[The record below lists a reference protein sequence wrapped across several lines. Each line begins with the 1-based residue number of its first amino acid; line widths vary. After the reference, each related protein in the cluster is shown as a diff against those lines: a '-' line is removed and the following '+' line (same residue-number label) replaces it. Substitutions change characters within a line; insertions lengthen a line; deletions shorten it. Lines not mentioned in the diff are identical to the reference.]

1 MPQTGPNPFLVAVYA
16 IINLVC
22 VHCLTPDN
30 LPLSDETSCDTF
42 QPRISYIASFQ
53 PRSVRS
59 RTDSDPHSVQQK
71 TLQSGASP
79 VTIFHMK
86 TPPNVYLDHNAS
98 VPLCVEAINAMQP
111 WLTGSVSN
119 PSSVYRSGQR
129 SRVAVEKARGEVAK
143 LLGCQPSAVIFTS
156 GGTEANNMAIWGGL
170 GWPPHG
176 HLVVSAIEHPAVME
190 PAVALRDLGVEV
202 TFAPADNQ
210 AVVALEAVR
219 AAISPNTR
227 LVSIMA
233 ANNEV
238 GSIQPIKTIAAMAHD
253 SGALFH
259 TDAVQ
264 AAPWTD
270 LQPLTTASDLI
281 SLSSHKIAGPMG
293 IGALYV
299 RPGLDLPPFVR
310 GGGQQGGRR
319 GGTEATAL
327 IVGFGAACARTRTI
341 RDESVARV
349 AGLRDRLET
358 TLLDSIEGARRN
370 GSECRLPNTCHM
382 SFAYCDGNVLVAR
395 LDLDGVSASA
405 GAACASGVAKAS
417 PVIDALSLPAKYSA
431 GGLRLSLGYETT
443 ESDVDR
449 AIHTIPCA
457 VHAVRESG
465 LEVAR

>member
-1 MPQTGPNPFLVAVYA
+1 METPQ
-16 IINLVC
+16 
-22 VHCLTPDN
+22 
-30 LPLSDETSCDTF
+30 
-42 QPRISYIASFQ
+42 
-53 PRSVRS
+53 
-59 RTDSDPHSVQQK
+59 
-71 TLQSGASP
+71 
-79 VTIFHMK
+79 
-86 TPPNVYLDHNAS
+86 NVYLDHNAS

-111 WLTGSVSN
+111 WLTGSASN
-119 PSSVYRSGQR
+119 PSSVHRSGQR
-129 SRVAVEKARGEVAK
+129 SRAAVEKARGEVAK

-210 AVVALEAVR
+210 AVVGLETVR
-219 AAISPNTR
+219 AAISPNTK

-238 GSIQPIKTIAAMAHD
+238 GSLQPIEKIAAMAHD

-270 LQPLTTASDLI
+270 LQPLTISSDLL

-341 RDESVARV
+341 RDESVGRV

-370 GSECRLPNTCHM
+370 GSEFRLPNTCHM
-382 SFAYCDGNVLVAR
+382 SFAHCDGNVLVAR

-405 GAACASGVAKAS
+405 GAACASGVAETS
-417 PVIDALSLPAKYSA
+417 PVIDALRLPAKYSA
-431 GGLRLSLGYETT
+431 GSLRLSLGYETT

-449 AIHTIPCA
+449 ATHAIPDA

-465 LEVAR
+465 LEVTR

>member
-1 MPQTGPNPFLVAVYA
+1 M
-16 IINLVC
+16 
-22 VHCLTPDN
+22 
-30 LPLSDETSCDTF
+30 
-42 QPRISYIASFQ
+42 
-53 PRSVRS
+53 
-59 RTDSDPHSVQQK
+59 PHSKRPFSQK
-71 TLQSGASP
+71 LLLLPFFYMNTFP
-79 VTIFHMK
+79 D
-86 TPPNVYLDHNAS
+86 VYLDYNAS

-119 PSSVYRSGQR
+119 PSSVHRSGQR
-129 SRVAVEKARGEVAK
+129 SRAAVERARGQVAK
-143 LLGCQPSAVIFTS
+143 LLDCQPSAIIFTS

-176 HLVVSAIEHPAVME
+176 HLVVSSIEHPAVME

-202 TFAPADNQ
+202 TFVPANNQ
-210 AVVALEAVR
+210 AVVTLEAVR

-227 LVSIMA
+227 LISIMA

-238 GSIQPIKTIAAMAHD
+238 GSLQPAEKIASIAHD
-253 SGALFH
+253 FRALFH

-264 AAPWTD
+264 AAPWTN
-270 LQPLTTASDLI
+270 LQPLALASDLL
-281 SLSSHKIAGPMG
+281 SLSSHKVAGPMG

-327 IVGFGAACARTRTI
+327 IVGFGAACARTRAI

-349 AGLRDRLET
+349 AKLRDRLET
-358 TLLDSIEGARRN
+358 TLLDSIGGAHRN
-370 GSECRLPNTCHM
+370 GGESRLPNTCHM
-382 SFAYCDGNVLVAR
+382 SFAHCDGNVLVAR

-405 GAACASGVAKAS
+405 GAACASGVAHAS
-417 PVIDALSLPAKYSA
+417 PVIDALSLPAKYRDGS
-431 GGLRLSLGYETT
+431 LRLSLGYETT

-457 VHAVRESG
+457 VHAVRG
-465 LEVAR
+465 AHLEVAR

>member
-1 MPQTGPNPFLVAVYA
+1 
-16 IINLVC
+16 
-22 VHCLTPDN
+22 
-30 LPLSDETSCDTF
+30 
-42 QPRISYIASFQ
+42 
-53 PRSVRS
+53 
-59 RTDSDPHSVQQK
+59 
-71 TLQSGASP
+71 
-79 VTIFHMK
+79 MK
-86 TPPNVYLDHNAS
+86 TPQNVYLDHNAS

-119 PSSVYRSGQR
+119 PSSVHRSGQR
-129 SRVAVEKARGEVAK
+129 SRAAVEKARGEVAK

-210 AVVALEAVR
+210 AVVGLEAVR
-219 AAISPNTR
+219 AAISPNTK

-238 GSIQPIKTIAAMAHD
+238 GSLQPIEKIAAMAHD

-264 AAPWTD
+264 AAPWVD

-341 RDESVARV
+341 RDELVGRV

-449 AIHTIPCA
+449 AIHAIPCA

-465 LEVAR
+465 LEVTR

>member
-1 MPQTGPNPFLVAVYA
+1 M
-16 IINLVC
+16 
-22 VHCLTPDN
+22 
-30 LPLSDETSCDTF
+30 
-42 QPRISYIASFQ
+42 
-53 PRSVRS
+53 
-59 RTDSDPHSVQQK
+59 K
-71 TLQSGASP
+71 TLQ
-79 VTIFHMK
+79 
-86 TPPNVYLDHNAS
+86 NVYLDHNAS

-119 PSSVYRSGQR
+119 PSSVHRSGQR
-129 SRVAVEKARGEVAK
+129 SRAAVEKARGEVAK

-210 AVVALEAVR
+210 AVVALKTVR

-238 GSIQPIKTIAAMAHD
+238 GSLQPIEKIAAMAHN

-264 AAPWTD
+264 AAPWVD

>member
-1 MPQTGPNPFLVAVYA
+1 
-16 IINLVC
+16 
-22 VHCLTPDN
+22 
-30 LPLSDETSCDTF
+30 
-42 QPRISYIASFQ
+42 
-53 PRSVRS
+53 
-59 RTDSDPHSVQQK
+59 
-71 TLQSGASP
+71 
-79 VTIFHMK
+79 MK
-86 TPPNVYLDHNAS
+86 TPQNVYLDHNAS

-119 PSSVYRSGQR
+119 PSSVHRSGQR

-210 AVVALEAVR
+210 AVVALKTVR

-238 GSIQPIKTIAAMAHD
+238 GSLQPIEKIAAMAHD

-431 GGLRLSLGYETT
+431 GSLRLSLGYETT

>member
-1 MPQTGPNPFLVAVYA
+1 MK
-16 IINLVC
+16 
-22 VHCLTPDN
+22 
-30 LPLSDETSCDTF
+30 PL
-42 QPRISYIASFQ
+42 
-53 PRSVRS
+53 
-59 RTDSDPHSVQQK
+59 K
-71 TLQSGASP
+71 
-79 VTIFHMK
+79 
-86 TPPNVYLDHNAS
+86 NVYLDHNAS
-98 VPLCVEAINAMQP
+98 VPLCVEAINEMQP

-119 PSSVYRSGQR
+119 PSSVHRSGQR
-129 SRVAVEKARGEVAK
+129 SRAAVEKARGQVAK
-143 LLGCQPSAVIFTS
+143 LLCCQPSAVVFTS

-176 HLVVSAIEHPAVME
+176 HLVISAIEHPAVME

-202 TFAPADNQ
+202 TFVPADNQ
-210 AVVALEAVR
+210 AVVALESVR
-219 AAISPNTR
+219 EAISPNTR

-238 GSIQPIKTIAAMAHD
+238 GSLQPIEKIAAMAHD

-270 LQPLTTASDLI
+270 LQPLTISSDLL

-327 IVGFGAACARTRTI
+327 IVGFGAACARTRAI
-341 RDESVARV
+341 RDESVVRV
-349 AGLRDRLET
+349 SGLRDRLET
-358 TLLDSIEGARRN
+358 RLLDSIEGARRN
-370 GSECRLPNTCHM
+370 GSESRLPNTCHM
-382 SFAYCDGNVLVAR
+382 SFAHCDGNVLVAR

-405 GAACASGVAKAS
+405 GAACASGVAGTS
-417 PVIDALSLPAKYSA
+417 PVIDALRLPAKYSA
-431 GGLRLSLGYETT
+431 GSLRLSLGYETT

-449 AIHTIPCA
+449 AIHAIPDA

-465 LEVAR
+465 LEVTR

>member
-1 MPQTGPNPFLVAVYA
+1 M
-16 IINLVC
+16 
-22 VHCLTPDN
+22 
-30 LPLSDETSCDTF
+30 
-42 QPRISYIASFQ
+42 
-53 PRSVRS
+53 
-59 RTDSDPHSVQQK
+59 QQN

-79 VTIFHMK
+79 VTIFHME
-86 TPPNVYLDHNAS
+86 TPQNVYLDHNAS

-111 WLTGSVSN
+111 WLTGSASN
-119 PSSVYRSGQR
+119 PSSVHRSGQR
-129 SRVAVEKARGEVAK
+129 SRAAVEKARGEVAK

-210 AVVALEAVR
+210 AVVGLETVR
-219 AAISPNTR
+219 AAISPNTK

-238 GSIQPIKTIAAMAHD
+238 GSLQPIEKIAAMAHD

-270 LQPLTTASDLI
+270 LQPLTISSDLL

-293 IGALYV
+293 IGALYA

-341 RDESVARV
+341 RDESVGRV

-370 GSECRLPNTCHM
+370 GSEFRLPNTCHM
-382 SFAYCDGNVLVAR
+382 SFAHCDGNVLVAR

-405 GAACASGVAKAS
+405 GAACASGVAETS
-417 PVIDALSLPAKYSA
+417 PVIDALRLPAKYSA
-431 GGLRLSLGYETT
+431 GSLRLSLGYETT

-449 AIHTIPCA
+449 ATHAIPDA

-465 LEVAR
+465 LEVTR

>member
-1 MPQTGPNPFLVAVYA
+1 
-16 IINLVC
+16 
-22 VHCLTPDN
+22 
-30 LPLSDETSCDTF
+30 
-42 QPRISYIASFQ
+42 
-53 PRSVRS
+53 
-59 RTDSDPHSVQQK
+59 
-71 TLQSGASP
+71 
-79 VTIFHMK
+79 MK
-86 TPPNVYLDHNAS
+86 TPQNVYLDHNAS

-119 PSSVYRSGQR
+119 PSSVHRSGQR

-156 GGTEANNMAIWGGL
+156 GGTEANNRAIWGGL

-210 AVVALEAVR
+210 AVVALKTVR

-238 GSIQPIKTIAAMAHD
+238 GSLQPIEKIAAMAHD

-431 GGLRLSLGYETT
+431 GSLRLSLGYETT

>member
-1 MPQTGPNPFLVAVYA
+1 
-16 IINLVC
+16 
-22 VHCLTPDN
+22 
-30 LPLSDETSCDTF
+30 
-42 QPRISYIASFQ
+42 
-53 PRSVRS
+53 
-59 RTDSDPHSVQQK
+59 
-71 TLQSGASP
+71 
-79 VTIFHMK
+79 MK

>member
-1 MPQTGPNPFLVAVYA
+1 
-16 IINLVC
+16 
-22 VHCLTPDN
+22 
-30 LPLSDETSCDTF
+30 
-42 QPRISYIASFQ
+42 
-53 PRSVRS
+53 
-59 RTDSDPHSVQQK
+59 
-71 TLQSGASP
+71 
-79 VTIFHMK
+79 MK
-86 TPPNVYLDHNAS
+86 TPQNVYLDHNAS

-119 PSSVYRSGQR
+119 PSSVHRSGQR
-129 SRVAVEKARGEVAK
+129 SRAAVEKARGEVAK

-210 AVVALEAVR
+210 AVVGLEAVR
-219 AAISPNTR
+219 AAISPNTK

-238 GSIQPIKTIAAMAHD
+238 GSLQPIEKIAAMAHD

-341 RDESVARV
+341 RDELVGRV

-382 SFAYCDGNVLVAR
+382 NFAYCDGNVLVAR

-449 AIHTIPCA
+449 AIHAIPCA

-465 LEVAR
+465 LEVTR

>member
-1 MPQTGPNPFLVAVYA
+1 MK
-16 IINLVC
+16 
-22 VHCLTPDN
+22 
-30 LPLSDETSCDTF
+30 PLE
-42 QPRISYIASFQ
+42 
-53 PRSVRS
+53 
-59 RTDSDPHSVQQK
+59 
-71 TLQSGASP
+71 
-79 VTIFHMK
+79 
-86 TPPNVYLDHNAS
+86 NVYLDHNAS
-98 VPLCVEAINAMQP
+98 VPLCVEAINEMQP

-119 PSSVYRSGQR
+119 PSSVHRSGQR
-129 SRVAVEKARGEVAK
+129 SRAAVEKARGQVAK
-143 LLGCQPSAVIFTS
+143 LLGCQPSAVVFTS

-202 TFAPADNQ
+202 TFVPADNQ
-210 AVVALEAVR
+210 AVVALESVR
-219 AAISPNTR
+219 EVISPNTR

-238 GSIQPIKTIAAMAHD
+238 GSLQPIEKIAAMAHD

-270 LQPLTTASDLI
+270 LQPLTISSDLL

-327 IVGFGAACARTRTI
+327 IVGFGAACARTRAI
-341 RDESVARV
+341 RDESVVRV
-349 AGLRDRLET
+349 SGLRDRLET

-370 GSECRLPNTCHM
+370 GSESRLPNTCHM
-382 SFAYCDGNVLVAR
+382 SFAHCDGNVLVAR

-405 GAACASGVAKAS
+405 GAACASGVAETS
-417 PVIDALSLPAKYSA
+417 PVIDALRLPAKYSA
-431 GGLRLSLGYETT
+431 GSLRLSLGYETT

-449 AIHTIPCA
+449 AIHAIPNA

-465 LEVAR
+465 LEATR

>member
-1 MPQTGPNPFLVAVYA
+1 M
-16 IINLVC
+16 
-22 VHCLTPDN
+22 
-30 LPLSDETSCDTF
+30 
-42 QPRISYIASFQ
+42 
-53 PRSVRS
+53 
-59 RTDSDPHSVQQK
+59 K
-71 TLQSGASP
+71 TLQ
-79 VTIFHMK
+79 
-86 TPPNVYLDHNAS
+86 NVYLDHNAS

-119 PSSVYRSGQR
+119 PSSVHRSGQR
-129 SRVAVEKARGEVAK
+129 SRAAVEKARGEVAK

-210 AVVALEAVR
+210 AVVGLEAVR
-219 AAISPNTR
+219 AAISPNTK

-238 GSIQPIKTIAAMAHD
+238 GSLQPIEKIAAMAHD

-264 AAPWTD
+264 AAPWVD

-382 SFAYCDGNVLVAR
+382 SFAHCDGNVLVAR

-405 GAACASGVAKAS
+405 GAACASGVAETS
-417 PVIDALSLPAKYSA
+417 PVIDALRLPAKYSA
-431 GGLRLSLGYETT
+431 GSLRLSLGYETT

-449 AIHTIPCA
+449 ATHAIPDA

-465 LEVAR
+465 LEVTR

>member
-1 MPQTGPNPFLVAVYA
+1 MK
-16 IINLVC
+16 
-22 VHCLTPDN
+22 
-30 LPLSDETSCDTF
+30 PLE
-42 QPRISYIASFQ
+42 
-53 PRSVRS
+53 
-59 RTDSDPHSVQQK
+59 
-71 TLQSGASP
+71 
-79 VTIFHMK
+79 
-86 TPPNVYLDHNAS
+86 NVYLDHNAS
-98 VPLCVEAINAMQP
+98 VPLCVEAINEMQP

-119 PSSVYRSGQR
+119 PSSVHRSGQR
-129 SRVAVEKARGEVAK
+129 SRAAVEKARGQVAK

-202 TFAPADNQ
+202 TFVPADNQ
-210 AVVALEAVR
+210 AVVALESVQ

-238 GSIQPIKTIAAMAHD
+238 GSLQPIEKIAAMAHD

-270 LQPLTTASDLI
+270 LQPLTISSELL

-327 IVGFGAACARTRTI
+327 IVGFGAACARTQAI
-341 RDESVARV
+341 RDESVVRV
-349 AGLRDRLET
+349 AGLRDRLEA

-370 GSECRLPNTCHM
+370 GSESRLPNTCHM
-382 SFAYCDGNVLVAR
+382 SFAHCDGNVLVAR

-405 GAACASGVAKAS
+405 GAACASGVAETS
-417 PVIDALSLPAKYSA
+417 PVIDALRLPAKYSA
-431 GGLRLSLGYETT
+431 GSLRLSLGYETT

-449 AIHTIPCA
+449 AIHAIPNA

-465 LEVAR
+465 LEATR

>member
-1 MPQTGPNPFLVAVYA
+1 MNTF
-16 IINLVC
+16 
-22 VHCLTPDN
+22 PD
-30 LPLSDETSCDTF
+30 
-42 QPRISYIASFQ
+42 
-53 PRSVRS
+53 
-59 RTDSDPHSVQQK
+59 
-71 TLQSGASP
+71 
-79 VTIFHMK
+79 
-86 TPPNVYLDHNAS
+86 VYLDYNAS

-119 PSSVYRSGQR
+119 PSSVHRSGQR
-129 SRVAVEKARGEVAK
+129 SRAAVERARGQVAK

-176 HLVVSAIEHPAVME
+176 HLVVSSIEHPAVME

-202 TFAPADNQ
+202 TFVPANNQ
-210 AVVALEAVR
+210 AVVTLEAVR

-227 LVSIMA
+227 LISIMA

-238 GSIQPIKTIAAMAHD
+238 GSLQPAEKIASIAHD
-253 SGALFH
+253 FRALFH

-264 AAPWTD
+264 AAPWTN
-270 LQPLTTASDLI
+270 LQPLALASDLL
-281 SLSSHKIAGPMG
+281 SLSSHKVAGPMG

-327 IVGFGAACARTRTI
+327 IVGFGAACARTRAI

-349 AGLRDRLET
+349 AKLRDRLET
-358 TLLDSIEGARRN
+358 TLLDSIGDARRN
-370 GSECRLPNTCHM
+370 GGGSRLPNTCHM
-382 SFAYCDGNVLVAR
+382 SFAHCDGNVLVAR

-405 GAACASGVAKAS
+405 GAACASGVAHAS
-417 PVIDALSLPAKYSA
+417 PVIDALSLPAEYRDGS
-431 GGLRLSLGYETT
+431 LRLSLGYETT
-443 ESDVDR
+443 ESDVNR

-457 VHAVRESG
+457 VHAVRG
-465 LEVAR
+465 AHLEVAR

>member
-1 MPQTGPNPFLVAVYA
+1 MNTS
-16 IINLVC
+16 
-22 VHCLTPDN
+22 PD
-30 LPLSDETSCDTF
+30 
-42 QPRISYIASFQ
+42 
-53 PRSVRS
+53 
-59 RTDSDPHSVQQK
+59 
-71 TLQSGASP
+71 
-79 VTIFHMK
+79 
-86 TPPNVYLDHNAS
+86 VYLDYNAS
-98 VPLCVEAINAMQP
+98 VPLCVETINAMQP

-119 PSSVYRSGQR
+119 PSSVHRSGQR
-129 SRVAVEKARGEVAK
+129 SRAAVERARGQVAK

-176 HLVVSAIEHPAVME
+176 HLVVSSIEHPAVIE

-202 TFAPADNQ
+202 TFVPANNQ
-210 AVVALEAVR
+210 AVVTLEAVR

-227 LVSIMA
+227 LISIMA

-238 GSIQPIKTIAAMAHD
+238 GSLQPAEKIASIAHD
-253 SGALFH
+253 FRALFH

-264 AAPWTD
+264 AAPWTN
-270 LQPLTTASDLI
+270 LQPLALASDLL
-281 SLSSHKIAGPMG
+281 SLSSHKVAGPMG

>member
-1 MPQTGPNPFLVAVYA
+1 MNTF
-16 IINLVC
+16 
-22 VHCLTPDN
+22 PD
-30 LPLSDETSCDTF
+30 
-42 QPRISYIASFQ
+42 
-53 PRSVRS
+53 
-59 RTDSDPHSVQQK
+59 
-71 TLQSGASP
+71 
-79 VTIFHMK
+79 
-86 TPPNVYLDHNAS
+86 VYLDYNAS

-119 PSSVYRSGQR
+119 PSSVHRSGQR
-129 SRVAVEKARGEVAK
+129 SRAAVERARGQVAK

-176 HLVVSAIEHPAVME
+176 HLVVSSIEHPAVME

-202 TFAPADNQ
+202 TFVPANNQ
-210 AVVALEAVR
+210 AVVTLEAVL

-227 LVSIMA
+227 LISIMA

-238 GSIQPIKTIAAMAHD
+238 GSLQPAEKIASIAHD

-264 AAPWTD
+264 AAPWTN
-270 LQPLTTASDLI
+270 LQPLALASDLL

-327 IVGFGAACARTRTI
+327 IVGFGAACARTRAI

-349 AGLRDRLET
+349 AKLRDRLET
-358 TLLDSIEGARRN
+358 TLLDSIRGARRN
-370 GSECRLPNTCHM
+370 GCEPRLPNTCHM
-382 SFAYCDGNVLVAR
+382 SFAHCDGNVLVAR

-405 GAACASGVAKAS
+405 GAACASGVAHAS
-417 PVIDALSLPAKYSA
+417 PVIDALSLPAKYRDGS
-431 GGLRLSLGYETT
+431 LRLSLGYETT

-457 VHAVRESG
+457 VHAVRG
-465 LEVAR
+465 AHLEVAR